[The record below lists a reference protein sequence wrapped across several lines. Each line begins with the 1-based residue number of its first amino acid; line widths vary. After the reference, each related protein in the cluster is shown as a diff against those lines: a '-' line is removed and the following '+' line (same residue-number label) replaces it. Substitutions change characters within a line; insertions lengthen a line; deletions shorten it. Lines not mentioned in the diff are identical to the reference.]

1 MVSRSARVGQAF
13 GSKGVLN
20 NAAKVDVEAFGDRDD
35 FAPYWDSGGTYL
47 DRPTYSA
54 IQEIENSDSAGGR
67 ILNRITLSPTA
78 VDPQGTINPSP
89 VPTGLPTEDQDW
101 TTRMPSSA
109 PSQAPAPMPTVLPGH
124 PSPQPVTAPT
134 ANPVAA
140 PAAPPVAPPTPAAT
154 CFTPGDTNANL
165 NTKIGNMAS
174 TTLTALLGTDNSG
187 PNPITVSIINQV
199 NSNPTQVSFDS
210 GSYELTLV
218 IPADTDLNTLSIFTQ
233 SGNSVDTGNTEI
245 QITEQG
251 CDAITMPIVTN
262 SVSAAFCPTKNE
274 GFASAV
280 LLKASESQSLRHGMF
295 KEDCVTKT
303 SEQGNNGPVFKV

>member
-1 MVSRSARVGQAF
+1 MTRANNEKTTRTWPQWVRGFTKEDANLINATKARNEITVNNTADRTPGDDIESQGPRSRSYLSSSTGSSDLLGAPTPAPAAANNPLNAPLLTPENNQDAVQNASQRNQLRRMCGNRRYILLAAATLVAGAGAAAGYLIYSQMVSNQKNTDGKQPPS
-13 GSKGVLN
+13 
-20 NAAKVDVEAFGDRDD
+20 
-35 FAPYWDSGGTYL
+35 PM
-47 DRPTYSA
+47 PTLLPTA
-54 IQEIENSDSAGGR
+54 
-67 ILNRITLSPTA
+67 SPTA

-199 NSNPTQVSFDS
+199 NSNRNCNGI
-210 GSYELTLV
+210 GS
-218 IPADTDLNTLSIFTQ
+218 ISN
-233 SGNSVDTGNTEI
+233 
-245 QITEQG
+245 
-251 CDAITMPIVTN
+251 
-262 SVSAAFCPTKNE
+262 
-274 GFASAV
+274 
-280 LLKASESQSLRHGMF
+280 
-295 KEDCVTKT
+295 
-303 SEQGNNGPVFKV
+303 